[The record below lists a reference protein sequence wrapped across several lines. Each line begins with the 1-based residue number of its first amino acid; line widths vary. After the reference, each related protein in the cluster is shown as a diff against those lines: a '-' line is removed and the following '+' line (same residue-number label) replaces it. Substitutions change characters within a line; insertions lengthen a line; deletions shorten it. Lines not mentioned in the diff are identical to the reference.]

1 MTFLFG
7 GCLEGEIQYEVDAEF
22 QLVFVS
28 DRDDGGSNVE
38 LHYKSA
44 VATAHTDDAV
54 NALTNTCGSRFAKE
68 QPRNVLGCLFCPIRY
83 DIYLTLEDGIGDGI
97 ACQEEDRPT
106 QYEESKYYLIAAF
119 DEGGNDDGN
128 DDGYNYYNTFTGTFT
143 YFNEDDD
150 LDDDFFDDEDDEI
163 IAQDDDDEF
172 VPVTTDLSTF
182 TYTRVYNTFSNSPGT
197 SDSG

>member
-1 MTFLFG
+1 M
-7 GCLEGEIQYEVDAEF
+7 
-22 QLVFVS
+22 
-28 DRDDGGSNVE
+28 
-38 LHYKSA
+38 
-44 VATAHTDDAV
+44 
-54 NALTNTCGSRFAKE
+54 
-68 QPRNVLGCLFCPIRY
+68 
-83 DIYLTLEDGIGDGI
+83 
-97 ACQEEDRPT
+97 
-106 QYEESKYYLIAAF
+106 IAAF

-197 SDSG
+197 SDSGAASLSVAFATFFAVVFILI